1 MNDSNVAVCIPTY
14 NEAES
19 IREIVART
27 RESLPGCLIVIIDDD
42 SPDGTGAVADLLA
55 KQDDRI
61 WVIHNANKA
70 GLGAAYRIG
79 FARVIAERSDIS
91 ILVSMDADGSHDPAD
106 LPRLISP
113 LAETGVVLGSRWVDG
128 GKVVNW
134 PKWREALSRGGNAYA
149 QAMLGLGLGDS
160 TGGFR
165 AYRREVLEAI
175 DFESTTSEGYC
186 FQVEMV
192 ARAKKHGYLVREVP
206 ITFTERINGVSKMS
220 NAIVIE
226 AFGRIGLWGA
236 QRALGRKPF

>member
-1 MNDSNVAVCIPTY
+1 MNDANVAVCIPTY

-106 LPRLISP
+106 LPQLISP

-236 QRALGRKPF
+236 QRALGRNPF

>member
-1 MNDSNVAVCIPTY
+1 MNDANVAVCIPTY

-19 IREIVART
+19 IKEIVVRT
-27 RESLPGCLIVIIDDD
+27 RESMPGCLIVIIDDD
-42 SPDGTGAVADLLA
+42 SPDGTGAVADLMA

-61 WVIHNANKA
+61 WVIHNAKKA

-79 FARVIAERSDIS
+79 FARVMAERSDIS

-106 LPRLISP
+106 LPRLVSP
-113 LAETGVVLGSRWVDG
+113 LAQAGVVLGSRWVDG
-128 GKVVNW
+128 GQVVNW

-149 QAMLGLGLGDS
+149 QAMLGLDLGDS

-192 ARAKKHGYLVREVP
+192 ARAKKHGYLVREIP

-226 AFGRIGLWGA
+226 AFGRIGFWGA
-236 QRALGRKPF
+236 QRALGRNPF

>member
-79 FARVIAERSDIS
+79 FGRVIAERSDIS